1 MNFGF
6 IKFFLLFLILA
17 VGGIFA
23 FLTFAP
29 MPVAQQEIVID
40 LPASNTQ

>member
-6 IKFFLLFLILA
+6 LKFFLLFLVLA

-23 FLTFAP
+23 FLVLHDV
-29 MPVAQQEIVID
+29 PVQQEEIVID
-40 LPASNTQ
+40 LPAQQ